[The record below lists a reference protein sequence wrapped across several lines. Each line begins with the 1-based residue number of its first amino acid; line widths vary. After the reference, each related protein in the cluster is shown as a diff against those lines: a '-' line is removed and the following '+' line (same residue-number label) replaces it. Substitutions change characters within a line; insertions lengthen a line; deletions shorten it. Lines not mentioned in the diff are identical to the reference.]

1 MMSPKQWPK
10 MKTAAKIRYGFLIR
24 DKGLAQ
30 TVTKR
35 AEAPI
40 AFMYSAKPPETR
52 MMKPTPAICV
62 REMARSS
69 SMKSKPTN
77 PVAAAFL
84 GRKDVRPPATAR
96 MLSAKPPNKSTM
108 LT

>member
-1 MMSPKQWPK
+1 MRES
-10 MKTAAKIRYGFLIR
+10 
-24 DKGLAQ
+24 GLAQ

-35 AEAPI
+35 SEAPI

-52 MMKPTPAICV
+52 IMKPTPAICV
-62 REMARSS
+62 REIARSNS
-69 SMKSKPTN
+69 IKSKPTK

-84 GRKDVRPPATAR
+84 GKNDVKPPATAR
-96 MLSAKPPNKSTM
+96 MLSAKPPNSSTM